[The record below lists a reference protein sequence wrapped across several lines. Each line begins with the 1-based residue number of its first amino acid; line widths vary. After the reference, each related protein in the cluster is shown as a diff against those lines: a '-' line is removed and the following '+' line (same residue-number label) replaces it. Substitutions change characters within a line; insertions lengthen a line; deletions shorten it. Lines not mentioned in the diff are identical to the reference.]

1 MGSAAEPVSNYPPP
15 GLEVRL
21 FQRHLDLTGKRI
33 LEIGCGDGRLTR
45 EIAPLAASV
54 LAIEPDPALVADAR
68 RLTAEADITNVRYR
82 VGSAVDL
89 RVAAGETFDVAFF
102 SWSL

>member
-1 MGSAAEPVSNYPPP
+1 MGRSVEPVSDYPPP

-21 FQRHLDLTGKRI
+21 FQRHIDLKGKRV

-54 LAIEPDPALVADAR
+54 FAIEPDPMRVADGK
-68 RLTAEADITNVRYR
+68 RLTADAGITNVRFR